1 MTEET
6 NVVGMEKTE
15 TETDSEASSGSKM
28 KLTEEKHPH
37 RKWIFVTLVS
47 LVLAAVIAGASIAAS
62 KIRTKQGA
70 DITVN
75 EEEYNNADIS
85 ADEEEY
91 YNEGTSSYSNE
102 EEYHHVDEGEEH
114 PCMSTQRSD
123 TWKMDFYELEDVMT
137 STTLPWST
145 S

>member
-6 NVVGMEKTE
+6 NVVVTEKAE

-62 KIRTKQGA
+62 KIRTE
-70 DITVN
+70 D
-75 EEEYNNADIS
+75 
-85 ADEEEY
+85 
-91 YNEGTSSYSNE
+91 
-102 EEYHHVDEGEEH
+102 H